1 MDKYFETVA
10 VTPST
15 DRKANGGM
23 VEDTAHKD
31 GISVHQQRSS
41 PLMVIEA
48 FLSALTNMDDN
59 SRVSVTL
66 SGQLATSSFR
76 FLLLN
81 PTVHFEEIVR
91 ECRAV
96 VVAGGTMQPVS
107 LVHTKSIPAYGI
119 VYEGQDMQENML
131 TPLI

>member
-1 MDKYFETVA
+1 MDKYFETVTL
-10 VTPST
+10 TPST

-23 VEDTAHKD
+23 DKGTAHKD

-66 SGQLATSSFR
+66 AGQLVTSSFR

-107 LVHTKSIPAYGI
+107 LVLAKSISAYII
-119 VYEGQDMQENML
+119 VCEGQD
-131 TPLI
+131 T